1 LPQLLIS
8 KLDQKKVVV
17 KVEDRAKIMQTLS
30 SLTQIITKLQQEIK
44 AASSSSG
51 HPIRVNKTKA
61 QVSRTPSSRSS
72 MPPHVH
78 T

>member
-1 LPQLLIS
+1 MPQLLIS

-30 SLTQIITKLQQEIK
+30 SLTQIITKLQGEIK
-44 AASSSSG
+44 ASSSCPQPMRST
-51 HPIRVNKTKA
+51 KTKA
-61 QVSRTPSSRSS
+61 QVT
-72 MPPHVH
+72 H